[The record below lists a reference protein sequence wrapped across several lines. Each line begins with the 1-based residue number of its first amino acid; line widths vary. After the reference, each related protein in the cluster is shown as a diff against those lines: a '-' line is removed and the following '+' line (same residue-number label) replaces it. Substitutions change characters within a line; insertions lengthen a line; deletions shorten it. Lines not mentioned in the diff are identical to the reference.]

1 MKLKEQASTNF
12 HYTLVKQIEL
22 EIAAIKKVGDKNIR
36 GDEDYLSVPLEVP
49 KVSFELKEINHK
61 PSDATN
67 NHGTSSTPAQH
78 VNNVGS
84 ADSNESECPETKG
97 QETLGTNIDNYEKQ
111 LDAPHEK
118 QLDAHRKTT

>member
-1 MKLKEQASTNF
+1 M
-12 HYTLVKQIEL
+12 
-22 EIAAIKKVGDKNIR
+22 
-36 GDEDYLSVPLEVP
+36 PLEVP

-78 VNNVGS
+78 VKNVGS

-97 QETLGTNIDNYEKQ
+97 QETLVTNIDNYEKQIDAPHEKQ

-118 QLDAHRKTT
+118 QLDAPQSVKMEKTIKEFRPNKQPVQTEPPQDQYLS